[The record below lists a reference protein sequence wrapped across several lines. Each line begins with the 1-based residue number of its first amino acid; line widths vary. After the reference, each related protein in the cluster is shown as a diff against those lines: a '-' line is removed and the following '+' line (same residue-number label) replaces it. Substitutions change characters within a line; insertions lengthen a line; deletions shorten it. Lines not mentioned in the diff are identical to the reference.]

1 MRRALVRLALAVAAA
16 SPCADAQRYAGALQA
31 RSAEPREAGTV
42 EASAPAKPR
51 VVPVGYAVL
60 PLRNLSADVDGV
72 VELQRG
78 LRAGLAERGAV
89 FVADGALDEVL
100 RARRVRYTDSL
111 SVADSRAVREATGA
125 SFALAGT
132 VLEYARGKEPRI
144 ALCVRVIDLASGE
157 RVQSAFVTLRGQ
169 DFRGLLGLGA
179 IEDVR
184 ELDRI
189 AIERVL
195 DAFGEHGG
203 PMVRRS
209 VADGAKE
216 RFALSVK
223 PEERA
228 SSDPKA
234 RPAPDPAAGAAAAP
248 SPGAPA
254 AVAQDAGGAEGPL
267 PAPEAPPAVRC
278 APALGEPV
286 GRLALLPFVNR
297 STRTD
302 AGTSFSELLAHAW
315 FQTTGAQVVETSE
328 LRSALVRARIRSLN
342 EMDAKTLASIGAALD
357 ARWFALGSVDRF
369 GEDAAVRDQR
379 YPEIEVTVRIVD
391 ARTGLVA
398 TSRSLRVRG
407 DDGETV
413 LRLGVERDPLALA
426 ADAARELVLALEG
439 GS

>member
-209 VADGAKE
+209 VADGAKA
-216 RFALSVK
+216 RFALSVAPDEGADSGAK
-223 PEERA
+223 V
-228 SSDPKA
+228 
-234 RPAPDPAAGAAAAP
+234 RPAPLPAEGAAAPNPA
-248 SPGAPA
+248 APA
-254 AVAQDAGGAEGPL
+254 AAAQDAGGAESP
-267 PAPEAPPAVRC
+267 PPTPEAPPAVRC